1 MLVRHFIFYD
11 IFTDSFF
18 LKMILLFSLSEKAA
32 FREEKFS
39 IAIVIM
45 LSVVFFFFFKNA
57 ND

>member
-18 LKMILLFSLSEKAA
+18 LKMVLLFSLSEKAA
-32 FREEKFS
+32 FREEKYS

-45 LSVVFFFFFKNA
+45 LSVGFFF
-57 ND
+57 